1 MSDPQEQGAK
11 GERARIRSEFADKRR
26 TEQLNL
32 KTDQRRAAARGWA
45 LQAAASFVQDKDK
58 MDEKKLLA
66 MAERF
71 AEWIQK

>member
-1 MSDPQEQGAK
+1 MSEPQEQGPK
-11 GERARIRSEFADKRR
+11 GERARIRNEFVAQRR

-32 KTDQRRAAARGWA
+32 KTDQRRASARGWA
-45 LQAAASFVQDKDK
+45 LQAAATFVQDTEKV
-58 MDEKKLLA
+58 DEKKLLA

>member
-11 GERARIRSEFADKRR
+11 GERARIRNEFADKRR

-32 KTDQRRAAARGWA
+32 KTDQRRAAVRGWA

>member
-1 MSDPQEQGAK
+1 MSEPKEQGSK
-11 GERARIRSEFADKRR
+11 GERARIRNEFVAQRR
-26 TEQLNL
+26 TDQLNL

-45 LQAAASFVQDKDK
+45 LQAAATFVQDTDEV
-58 MDEKKLLA
+58 DEKKLLA